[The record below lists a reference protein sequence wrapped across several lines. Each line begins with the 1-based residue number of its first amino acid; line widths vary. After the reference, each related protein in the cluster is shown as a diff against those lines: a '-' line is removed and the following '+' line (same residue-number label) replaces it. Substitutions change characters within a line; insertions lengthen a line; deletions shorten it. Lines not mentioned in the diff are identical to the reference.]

1 MKKEIQY
8 KIKQLK
14 EKIVLNTI
22 YIGGGTP
29 SYIDDKYICEILG
42 IEEIAK
48 NLKNDVEITIEV
60 NPGTI
65 NENRLLNYK
74 YAGINRISMGL
85 QTTDDEL
92 LKKVGRIHNYQE
104 FLRGYNIARELGFKN
119 INIDLM
125 LALPGQNLKMLTNSV
140 NEIIKLNPEHISIY
154 SLILEENTKL
164 YNMANNKKVQLP
176 KDEEER
182 EMYWEAK
189 RILEEHGYKH
199 YEISN
204 FSKMGFESRHN
215 MNCWEQS
222 EYLGF
227 GVASHSYY
235 NDIRYSNV
243 ENIEEYIKN
252 IQEDKMKDNIT
263 VHEIQKTFDKEKEY
277 IMLGLR
283 KINGI
288 NLNEFK
294 RKFGKDILTVFCE
307 EIDIL
312 QRQKL
317 ITIKDNRMYL
327 SNNGIDYANI
337 VWEKFV

>member
-8 KIKQLK
+8 KIKQLE
-14 EKIVLNTI
+14 EKIVIDTI

-29 SYIDDKYICEILG
+29 SYIDEKYICEILG
-42 IEEIAK
+42 IKEIAK
-48 NLKNDVEITIEV
+48 NLKDDVEITIEV

-65 NENRLLNYK
+65 NEDKLLKYK
-74 YAGINRISMGL
+74 KAGINRISMGL
-85 QTTDDEL
+85 QTTDDEM
-92 LKKVGRIHNYQE
+92 LKKIGRIHNYQE
-104 FLRGYNIARELGFKN
+104 FLKGYNIARKLEFNN
-119 INIDLM
+119 INIDLI
-125 LALPGQNLKMLTNSV
+125 LALPGQNLNMLINSV
-140 NEIIKLNPEHISIY
+140 KEIIKLKPEHISIY

-164 YNMANNKKVQLP
+164 YDMVNNGEVQLL

-182 EMYWEAK
+182 EMYWETK

-204 FSKMGFESRHN
+204 FSKIGFESRHN

-227 GVASHSYY
+227 GAASHSYY
-235 NDIRYSNV
+235 NNIRYSNI

-252 IQEDKMKDNIT
+252 IQENKIKNNINI
-263 VHEIQKTFDKEKEY
+263 HETQDSFDKEKEY

-288 NLNEFK
+288 DFSEFK
-294 RKFGKDILTVFCE
+294 KKFGKDMLTAFSK

-312 QRQKL
+312 NRQKL

-327 SNNGIDYANI
+327 SNKGIDYANI